1 MRQII
6 SQLYPFILGRAAS
19 VTGRWA
25 PLLCRDP
32 MCRPDPL
39 SDYNNPPQ
47 ADFLQHGSTRGAV
60 GSVVLT
66 RGVHGPLSCVFTAGT
81 SESDF
86 MFHGDY
92 NLKSSCEIVFQFNRE
107 VTDYMCVTQ
116 HSYSTLLLLP
126 QRE

>member
-25 PLLCRDP
+25 LLLCRDP

-66 RGVHGPLSCVFTAGT
+66 RGVHGPLSRVFTAGT

-92 NLKSSCEIVFQFNRE
+92 HLKSSCVI
-107 VTDYMCVTQ
+107 CV
-116 HSYSTLLLLP
+116 P
-126 QRE
+126 V